1 MGSNMPGQA
10 RRPRTRRQTL
20 YLLSGIEPTVDGM
33 MEALDTEALDG
44 PDYEL
49 SFPTVLGVPAIWAYG
64 STPSDARWC
73 ADAATTTG
81 IPMTYMDRHSGGA
94 LVLAV
99 DGEVYAVTYGAGRWF
114 IKDDYKDQRFGL
126 RFAIRQLQPHR
137 INRLVQRRPGAR
149 GRQDSTLIPGGLPIW
164 SYGLE
169 DYAGIVGHVG
179 GELKD
184 IDLTFDTRGG
194 RPARIDGAAGLN
206 ARFGVQPGD
215 FIADIRTIATIC
227 RNKAPDPSL
236 EPIENIVP
244 IDPSRTAD
252 RLRADLEELLS
263 WEDAAAAAFLHPVV
277 PMSRMDDYLAAQ
289 SLAIHIGAASPRQT
303 DHLDLGDFLRRTR
316 AQRPGTRVQA
326 LRDGRVHMFTDP
338 DGDQPIG
345 ASAAI
350 NWLEADFTIGS
361 RRYFLMDGTWYE
373 IGTAYLESL
382 RTQVE
387 QLLSGDP
394 SLDLPAWDP
403 SWHERRYNEHVQD
416 VRPGYLNLDRNLVR
430 AGPHQATGFEVC
442 DVLGPD
448 NELVHIKRAK
458 GSAPL
463 SHLFS
468 QALVSVQALAHN
480 SDARAQ
486 FTTKV
491 RDCPKG
497 RPLSADF
504 QPKKVVF
511 GILLKDGDPLNAD
524 TLFPFS
530 QVTLTHTARELQSRY
545 QVAVEV
551 ITIQPLRDSS

>member
-1 MGSNMPGQA
+1 
-10 RRPRTRRQTL
+10 L

-33 MEALDTEALDG
+33 MEALDSDGLDDRG
-44 PDYEL
+44 YEL
-49 SFPTVLGVPAIWAYG
+49 SFPTALGVPALWAYG
-64 STPSDARWC
+64 SAPSDARWC
-73 ADAATTTG
+73 TDAATTTG
-81 IPMTYMDRHSGGA
+81 ISMAYTDNRSGGA

-99 DGEVYAVTYGAGRWF
+99 DGDVYAVTYGAGRWF

-137 INRLVQRRPGAR
+137 INHLVQRRPGAR
-149 GRQDSTLIPGGLPIW
+149 GRQDSTLVPGGLPIW
-164 SYGLE
+164 CYGLE
-169 DYAGIVGHVG
+169 DYAGIVGHIG
-179 GELKD
+179 GELRG

-194 RPARIDGAAGLN
+194 RPAHIDGAAGLN
-206 ARFGVQPGD
+206 ARFGVQPAN
-215 FIADIRTIATIC
+215 FIADIRAIAAVC

-244 IDPSRTAD
+244 ISPGQTAD
-252 RLRADLEELLS
+252 KLTTDLETLLG
-263 WEDAAAAAFLHPVV
+263 WEDDEAAAFLHPVV
-277 PMSRMDDYLAAQ
+277 PISRMDDYLVAQ
-289 SLAIHIGAASPRQT
+289 SLAIKIGAAAPQRT

-316 AQRPGTRVQA
+316 VQRPGTRVQA
-326 LRDGRVHMFTDP
+326 LRDGHVHMFADP
-338 DGDQPIG
+338 DGDEPIS
-345 ASAAI
+345 ASPAI
-350 NWLEADFTIGS
+350 NWLEADFTVGS

-382 RTQVE
+382 RAQVD
-387 QLLSGDP
+387 QLLAGGVP

-403 SWHERRYNEHVQD
+403 AWHERRYNEHVQD

-448 NELVHIKRAK
+448 NELIHIKRAK

-468 QALVSVQALAHN
+468 QALVSAQALAHN
-480 SDARAQ
+480 ADARAQ
-486 FTTKV
+486 FAAKV

-497 RPLSADF
+497 RHLPEDF

-511 GILLKDGDPLNAD
+511 GILLKDGDPLNTD

-530 QVTLTHTARELQSRY
+530 QVTLAHTARELQSRY
-545 QVAVEV
+545 QASVEV
-551 ITIQPLRDSS
+551 IAIRPLRDAA